1 VLNQA
6 VDAIAFLVGGTA
18 EGDAG
23 VPVKPAPV
31 SAMNHGI
38 QLIGAGDDLQRS
50 LESQLHFAQETAT
63 CGGPG
68 RTASESS
75 WMRSDGTVDDA
86 PAADLLH

>member
-1 VLNQA
+1 MNQV
-6 VDAIAFLVGGTA
+6 VDAIAFLVGGKSA
-18 EGDAG
+18 EEDAG

-31 SAMNHGI
+31 PAMNHGN
-38 QLIGAGDDLQRS
+38 QLIGAEEDLQRS

-63 CGGPG
+63 YEGPG

-75 WMRSDGTVDDA
+75 WMRSDGMVDDA